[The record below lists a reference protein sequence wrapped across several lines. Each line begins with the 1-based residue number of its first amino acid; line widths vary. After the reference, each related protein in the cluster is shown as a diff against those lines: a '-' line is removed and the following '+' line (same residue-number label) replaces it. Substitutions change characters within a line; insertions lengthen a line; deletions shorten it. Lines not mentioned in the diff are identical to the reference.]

1 MDFTAF
7 DKSAQAETGKAF
19 DILHPFTL
27 KPIVKDGKVSRFI
40 IRAPSAKTVRAVP
53 AGTSDFK
60 VMGDYQAKGNKTG
73 AAYIAGFE
81 NVERDGKPCTEAD
94 AEWFLGLT
102 SPVYEVKGGA
112 LGKQLNKTFLDQVNE
127 NAAAFG
133 AELGNVDGG

>member
-27 KPIVKDGKVSRFI
+27 KPIEVGGKVSRFI
-40 IRAPSAKTVRAVP
+40 IRAPSAKTVRAIPVSV
-53 AGTSDFK
+53 ADAK
-60 VMGDYQAKGNKTG
+60 VMGDYVAKGNKNG

-81 NVERDGKPCTEAD
+81 NVERDGKPCTADD

-102 SPVYEVKGGA
+102 SPVYDVKGST

-127 NAAAFG
+127 NASAFG